1 MTALV
6 GSWTLRFRFQGKV
19 SSIPNLIGPD
29 TKYIQLKQLLTEKG
43 NVCFGID
50 PNQLRFRGGFPPRVI
65 QLSDNES
72 ISKNNLIRNKDMLH
86 VELIDNN
93 GNRIPVA
100 SPNGSNSSSGGS
112 SNNNGGKR
120 NNNNNRTTIKNKKII
135 SSIDLTKN
143 TLQQHGEEWI
153 PENDEDIKMQA
164 NVPVRRSARERKP
177 SERQY
182 ILPPDEK
189 KKKKRKRSS
198 NKTSSFIKKS
208 PSSTTNNNMK
218 KKVGVH
224 TLNSSSIGSNKKSAS
239 TSSSSSSSRKKWRG
253 MKGRGRRIGIAHG
266 GAGTH

>member
-112 SNNNGGKR
+112 SNNNDGKR

-153 PENDEDIKMQA
+153 PENNEDIWP
-164 NVPVRRSARERKP
+164 NRK
-177 SERQY
+177 
-182 ILPPDEK
+182 I
-189 KKKKRKRSS
+189 
-198 NKTSSFIKKS
+198 
-208 PSSTTNNNMK
+208 
-218 KKVGVH
+218 
-224 TLNSSSIGSNKKSAS
+224 
-239 TSSSSSSSRKKWRG
+239 
-253 MKGRGRRIGIAHG
+253 
-266 GAGTH
+266 